1 MVEFYNDIITNDSAP
16 IMEIAERYL
25 GLDDPVPEQEHTD
38 NDIYESAVDNISQ
51 VISDYEEP
59 EASTTDDIS
68 GTDLCIQDMLD
79 DYLDDVYDDFTDD
92 FPCDTAND
100 TVYDTDIDNSLIFD
114 TADVLSFID

>member
-1 MVEFYNDIITNDSAP
+1 MDEFYNDIITNDSAP
-16 IMEIAERYL
+16 IMELAERYL
-25 GLDDPVPEQEHTD
+25 GLDDTVPEKEHTD

-68 GTDLCIQDMLD
+68 GSDLCIQDMLD
-79 DYLDDVYDDFTDD
+79 DYLDDVYDDITDD

-100 TVYDTDIDNSLIFD
+100 TVYDTDIENSLIFD
-114 TADVLSFID
+114 TADALSFID